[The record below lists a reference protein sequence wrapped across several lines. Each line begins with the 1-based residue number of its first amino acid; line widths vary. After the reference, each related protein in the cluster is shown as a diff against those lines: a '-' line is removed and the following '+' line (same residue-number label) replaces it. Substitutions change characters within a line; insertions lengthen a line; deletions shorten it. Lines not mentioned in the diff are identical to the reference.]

1 MGECVVSPILMLV
14 PDRSGLFT
22 TTVVISGITIVLGVL
37 LLLILVFQ
45 LFGAIM
51 PKIDS
56 ASKARVARRAEK
68 KALKKAKKEAQKAEA
83 VSQIKSTDKPAMPT
97 PPMQAPPVAAP
108 EAPVVEQGI
117 SQEVVAAIAA
127 AVAIQDS
134 GAVVRSVKRLN
145 VVNVGGRNPWANAA
159 NVDNTRPF

>member
-68 KALKKAKKEAQKAEA
+68 KALKKAKKAET
-83 VSQIKSTDKPAMPT
+83 VSQSKSTDKPAMPT

-108 EAPVVEQGI
+108 KAPVVEQGI

-127 AVAIQDS
+127 AVAMQDS